1 MFSFVSWQTPSWSGT
16 ISRDPR
22 WKSARTVSSNHE
34 VCLQN
39 RRWVITIE
47 MNIFSLWSSY
57 SNVTINYHHYTTGK
71 ISIFLCLTSEQFNNL
86 ISPCNQ
92 NQQYLLQ
99 PLQTL
104 GFVSG
109 NIQGW
114 WCCMRKCWKFRNK
127 SLGGEA
133 PHDWLLS
140 NLSVIVEAECLILKH
155 YLIKETAE
163 KVSIS
168 IQHFLLLYLVH
179 MIQD

>member
-1 MFSFVSWQTPSWSGT
+1 
-16 ISRDPR
+16 
-22 WKSARTVSSNHE
+22 
-34 VCLQN
+34 
-39 RRWVITIE
+39 

-133 PHDWLLS
+133 PRDWFLS

-155 YLIKETAE
+155 YLIKETTE
-163 KVSIS
+163 KVSII
-168 IQHFLLLYLVH
+168 IQNFLVALWVTWWCFIWYTWSRIKNYLMGAIPGRG
-179 MIQD
+179 MIKPTPLCKVAH

>member
-1 MFSFVSWQTPSWSGT
+1 
-16 ISRDPR
+16 
-22 WKSARTVSSNHE
+22 
-34 VCLQN
+34 
-39 RRWVITIE
+39 

-168 IQHFLLLYLVH
+168 IQNFLLAFWVTWWCFIWYTWSRIKNYLMGAIPGRG
-179 MIQD
+179 MIKPTPLCKVAH

>member
-1 MFSFVSWQTPSWSGT
+1 
-16 ISRDPR
+16 
-22 WKSARTVSSNHE
+22 
-34 VCLQN
+34 
-39 RRWVITIE
+39 
-47 MNIFSLWSSY
+47 MNIVSLWSSY

-155 YLIKETAE
+155 YLIKETTE
-163 KVSIS
+163 KVSII
-168 IQHFLLLYLVH
+168 IQNFLVALWVTWWCFIWYTWSRIKNYLMGAIPGRG
-179 MIQD
+179 MIKPTPLCKVAH

>member
-1 MFSFVSWQTPSWSGT
+1 M
-16 ISRDPR
+16 
-22 WKSARTVSSNHE
+22 SNHCWNE
-34 VCLQN
+34 Y
-39 RRWVITIE
+39 
-47 MNIFSLWSSY
+47 FSLWSSY

-86 ISPCNQ
+86 ISPCTKTNRTFF
-92 NQQYLLQ
+92 NLFNGFMKNLG
-99 PLQTL
+99 TL
-104 GFVSG
+104 WFVSG

-163 KVSIS
+163 KVSII
-168 IQHFLLLYLVH
+168 IQNFLLALWVTWWCFIWYTWSRIKNCLMGAIPGRG
-179 MIQD
+179 MIKLTPLCKVAH

>member
-1 MFSFVSWQTPSWSGT
+1 
-16 ISRDPR
+16 
-22 WKSARTVSSNHE
+22 
-34 VCLQN
+34 
-39 RRWVITIE
+39 

-155 YLIKETAE
+155 YLIKETTE
-163 KVSIS
+163 KVSII
-168 IQHFLLLYLVH
+168 IQNFLVALWVTWWCFIWYTWSRIKNYLMGAIPGRG
-179 MIQD
+179 MIKPTPLCKVAH

>member
-1 MFSFVSWQTPSWSGT
+1 
-16 ISRDPR
+16 
-22 WKSARTVSSNHE
+22 
-34 VCLQN
+34 
-39 RRWVITIE
+39 

-127 SLGGEA
+127 SRIKG
-133 PHDWLLS
+133 PPWLTSKQFICDCGSRMLDS
-140 NLSVIVEAECLILKH
+140 QTLPNKRNYWKSFYNYSKFSPSFVGDMV
-155 YLIKETAE
+155 
-163 KVSIS
+163 V
-168 IQHFLLLYLVH
+168 FYLVH

>member
-1 MFSFVSWQTPSWSGT
+1 
-16 ISRDPR
+16 
-22 WKSARTVSSNHE
+22 
-34 VCLQN
+34 
-39 RRWVITIE
+39 

-155 YLIKETAE
+155 YLIKETTE
-163 KVSIS
+163 KVSII
-168 IQHFLLLYLVH
+168 IQNFLLALWVTWWCFIWYTWSRIKNYLMGAIPGRG
-179 MIQD
+179 MIKPTPLCKVAH

>member
-1 MFSFVSWQTPSWSGT
+1 
-16 ISRDPR
+16 
-22 WKSARTVSSNHE
+22 
-34 VCLQN
+34 
-39 RRWVITIE
+39 
-47 MNIFSLWSSY
+47 MNFFSLWSSY

-155 YLIKETAE
+155 YLIKETTE
-163 KVSIS
+163 KVSII
-168 IQHFLLLYLVH
+168 IQNFLVALWVTWWCFIWYTWSRIKNYLMGAIPGRG
-179 MIQD
+179 MIKPTPLCKVAH